1 MSLSW
6 LFCKSNTLQVLHY
19 IPSFKGHDGGFC
31 FDVSYN
37 RPIKAG
43 CMLVQGSFCRKQ
55 KLCFLCGVLVGVE
68 IPSVFAY
75 QLVVSHVDG
84 SSRGCGGDS
93 DMLGDVS
100 RSCKLQPI

>member
-1 MSLSW
+1 MYGGSGFFLQETKTVFFYVVFWLLWKSLS
-6 LFCKSNTLQVLHY
+6 
-19 IPSFKGHDGGFC
+19 
-31 FDVSYN
+31 
-37 RPIKAG
+37 
-43 CMLVQGSFCRKQ
+43 
-55 KLCFLCGVLVGVE
+55 
-68 IPSVFAY
+68 VFVD